1 MKKKFLG
8 IRTLTLALA
17 AIATLGTTLT
27 SCSDKEENYYINLNK
42 DQVDSLMQIK
52 LGYRMA
58 PKAGTRAAAT
68 DNASIVDPTILPGNI
83 GVWFQPAGEGTFA
96 WSDFFKSMYTFAPT
110 ETAGELT
117 IVSTGKPFFPATTD
131 GSVKL
136 GAWYPVSAGDV
147 TGLEGSEGTFTVKAD
162 QTSAEDF
169 AASDLMYGAP
179 EMGLDYAVSP
189 TKDAIPLV
197 FTHQLSKITV
207 KLVDGTGIQP
217 AMLENP
223 TIQLNGVATSTAI
236 DVVKQTIGSAADNSG
251 ADDVTVTK
259 GVTDS
264 KNSYS
269 AIIPQQNIA
278 TGSTFLTLTLKTGK
292 QYTYALPNA
301 LALASGNHYTFTITV
316 YTYNTNPDDPDYNE
330 NGIKVS
336 YTITPWTD
344 GGNTDINL

>member
-1 MKKKFLG
+1 MRIKFLS
-8 IRTLTLALA
+8 LA
-17 AIATLGTTLT
+17 AVALSLVAATMS

-42 DQVDSLMQIK
+42 DQVDSLVQIK

-58 PKAGTRAAAT
+58 PKPMIGSRAADA
-68 DNASIVDPTILPGNI
+68 DNSAITDPTLLPGNI
-83 GVWFQPAGEGTFA
+83 GVWFQPVGDNLA
-96 WSDFFKSMYTFAPT
+96 WTDFFKGMYTFAPT

-117 IVSTGKPFFPATTD
+117 IVSTDKPFFPATTD
-131 GSVKL
+131 GSVKI

-147 TGLEGSEGTFTVKAD
+147 TGLEGSTGLFTVKND
-162 QTSAEDF
+162 QTKAEDY

-179 EMGLDYAVSP
+179 ESGVDYAVSP
-189 TKDAIPLV
+189 TKEAIPLV

-207 KLVDGTGIQP
+207 KLVDGTGVK
-217 AMLENP
+217 ASMLENP
-223 TIQLNGVATSTAI
+223 TIVMNNVATSTGI
-236 DVVKQTIGSAADNSG
+236 DIVKQTISSTADASG
-251 ADDVTVTK
+251 IDDVTITK
-259 GVTDS
+259 GITDS

-278 TGSTFLTLTLKTGK
+278 QGSTFLTLTLKTGK
-292 QYTYALPNA
+292 QYTYALPAA
-301 LALASGNHYTFTITV
+301 LDLVSGTHYTFTITV

-330 NGIKVS
+330 DGIKVS